1 MELRG
6 ARDLGNR
13 LLLEHGLSGWR
24 VDFDG
29 AKTRAGVCRYADQ
42 VIGLSAP
49 LTRLHDAEEVR
60 DTLLHEIAHAL
71 VGPEHGHDRVW
82 RATALR
88 IGCSGRRCVDAQAP
102 RVGGAWVGVC
112 PAGHVKERHRR
123 PERVVSCGRC
133 SPAFSA
139 DHVLEWTH
147 SGRPAAMH
155 PNYVAELTALRAG
168 ERLTVV
174 APGSRVRI
182 SAPGDFAGRVG
193 RVVKRGRTSYH
204 VQLREG
210 VLRVPFAGVVPAD

>member
-1 MELRG
+1 MELRR
-6 ARDLGNR
+6 ARDLANR
-13 LLLEHGLSGWR
+13 LLLEHGLTGWR
-24 VDFDG
+24 VELDG

-49 LTRLHDAEEVR
+49 LTLLHDAEEVR

-71 VGPEHGHDRVW
+71 VGPEHAHDRVW
-82 RATALR
+82 RVTALR
-88 IGCSGRRCVDAQAP
+88 IGCSGRRCVDSEAP

-133 SPAFSA
+133 SSTFSA

-147 SGRPAAMH
+147 RGRAAVMH
-155 PNYVAELTALRAG
+155 PNYVAELEALQAG
-168 ERLTVV
+168 KRLTVV

-182 SAPGDFAGRVG
+182 SAPGDYAGRVG
-193 RVVKRGRTSYH
+193 RVLKRGRTSYH

-210 VLRVPFAGVVPAD
+210 VFRVPFAGVVPVD